1 MRLLWTW
8 ISCLSRISVVKS
20 FKTGKPESLCYAFIE
35 FEKEEDTEKVYFKMD
50 NVLIDDWRIHG
61 DFSLFRRLNG
71 KGKHRRDSLE
81 NRYRDQVT
89 MERKAE
95 RHCSRSRSRSQD
107 NDNHKHNKSKGDG
120 DRERR
125 DRSQSP
131 RKCKDKERSQ
141 HR

>member
-35 FEKEEDTEKVYFKMD
+35 FEK
-50 NVLIDDWRIHG
+50 
-61 DFSLFRRLNG
+61 
-71 KGKHRRDSLE
+71 HRRDSLE
-81 NRYRDQVT
+81 NRHRDQVM

-95 RHCSRSRSRSQD
+95 RRCSRSRSRSRD
-107 NDNHKHNKSKGDG
+107 NDNHKHSKSKGDR